1 MMLPVD
7 SYPNLLSLV
16 CRYLS
21 SSEYVVHT
29 YAASAIERLLCVKD
43 NGVSRL
49 DSKLLAPILE
59 PLLVALFQT
68 LQSEESKEN
77 EYVIKAI
84 MRTCSVGQA
93 SMAPFASTLIQ
104 KITGILAWVS
114 ENPRNPRF
122 NHYLFET
129 LACLIHYLC
138 ASNPQV
144 LL

>member
-1 MMLPVD
+1 MPELNDSNITNLPILKADCLKFLSEFRMMLPVD

-84 MRTCSVGQA
+84 MRTCSVGQ
-93 SMAPFASTLIQ
+93 
-104 KITGILAWVS
+104 V
-114 ENPRNPRF
+114 
-122 NHYLFET
+122 
-129 LACLIHYLC
+129 
-138 ASNPQV
+138 
-144 LL
+144 